1 MIGAMRIW
9 SLVVAAMLVAIF
21 VAGARAAD
29 NAETAGVGH
38 DAPVDRKAHE
48 QAEASHGEAADR
60 HGDAAHGDAG
70 HGGGGH
76 GSPNPLEVGPD
87 LAMVTAVVFVLLL
100 LVLSKFAWK
109 PILEALDRR
118 EQHIADNLAAADAK
132 HQDARRLL
140 EQYEQKLASAADDVR
155 ALLDEARRDAERAKA
170 SILGEAK
177 SAAQAEQQ
185 RALREIRNATDAAL
199 KALAEKCADQA
210 VELAGKIVG
219 QRLTPS
225 DHARLIRE
233 AIEQF
238 PNNN

>member
-9 SLVVAAMLVAIF
+9 SLVMATMLATFPV
-21 VAGARAAD
+21 VSAGAAD
-29 NAETAGVGH
+29 SAGPGGTGH
-38 DAPVDRKAHE
+38 ESVEVTPHGDTVAP
-48 QAEASHGEAADR
+48 
-60 HGDAAHGDAG
+60 HGDAIAEG
-70 HGGGGH
+70 HDGPGH